1 MDMSR
6 IVISEIALAA
16 CLTSGAFLNLSHRGK
31 SVRHVEQQHALD
43 GAFRDGLFIGSLTAE
58 TGLSSRPPVGRW
70 SNPSDRA
77 SFLAGYQHG
86 YDEVLRASSGNHDRT
101 E

>member
-1 MDMSR
+1 MSK
-6 IVISEIALAA
+6 IVISEIVLAA
-16 CLTSGAFLNLSHRGK
+16 CLTSGGCPKMIVHRDQA
-31 SVRHVEQQHALD
+31 VRRMEQQEALD

-70 SNPSDRA
+70 SNHSARA
-77 SFLAGYQHG
+77 SFLAGYHRG
-86 YDEVLRASSGNHDRT
+86 YHEVLRPSSGNHERT